1 MLTIQQL
8 REERK
13 QELEEHVAAV
23 NALLAEA
30 ENPKIFEEDDT
41 EDGWG
46 GIKDEPTEAVEPI
59 DHEAEYIDEDKY
71 TTVTVEE
78 VDVSKHGITRPAD
91 EEEEAERLRIEKE
104 TKAAAAKEA
113 AEKEAG
119 KKIWPKKKKQKFRYE
134 SKAERRVTRG
144 KQHASNKKAASE
156 RRGRD

>member
-1 MLTIQQL
+1 M

-30 ENPKIFEEDDT
+30 DNPKIFEEDDT

-46 GIKDEPTEAVEPI
+46 GIADEPSEAVEPI

-78 VDVSKHGITRPAD
+78 VGIGKHGITRTAD
-91 EEEEAERLRIEKE
+91 EEEEEERLRLEKE
-104 TKAAAAKEA
+104 TKAKAAEEA

-119 KKIWPKKKKQKFRYE
+119 KKVWPKKRKQKFRYE
-134 SKAERRVTRG
+134 SKAERRATRG
-144 KQHASNKKAASE
+144 KQHAKNKSAAAE
-156 RRGRD
+156 RKGRE